1 MDLNIETNIEM
12 MVLLLAI
19 YKKEENESLID
30 IVKTLENS
38 NVFSFKEGKKFL
50 KILKNDKYILDDRLT
65 MIGIQKAKEAEM
77 AFKI

>member
-19 YKKEENESLID
+19 YKKEETESLID

-38 NVFSFKEGKKFL
+38 NVFTFKEGKKLL
-50 KILKNDKYILDDRLT
+50 KLLKNDQYILEDRLT
-65 MIGIQKAKEAEM
+65 MIGIQKAKEAEL